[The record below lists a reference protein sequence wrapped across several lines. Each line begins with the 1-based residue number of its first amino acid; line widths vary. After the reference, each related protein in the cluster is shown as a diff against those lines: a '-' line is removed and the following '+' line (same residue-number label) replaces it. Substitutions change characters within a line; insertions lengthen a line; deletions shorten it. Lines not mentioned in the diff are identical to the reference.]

1 MNYFTK
7 ELLQKT
13 AIAVTTAVAGTTA
26 SHLTKKYLVKNHP
39 IESKKEK

>member
-13 AIAVTTAVAGTTA
+13 AIAVTTAAAGTIA
-26 SHLTKKYLVKNHP
+26 SHMTKKYLVKNHP